1 MNQNIKKAIGITA
14 VALCCSVAGGVAG
27 AGGMLV
33 LDHFRDAAVVN
44 EASVNDTAVQSV
56 DSTLVEG
63 RHEAS
68 AMNVSYVD
76 NGTKLSASEIYA
88 ANVNSTV
95 GIRTSVTTNYFG
107 YRTTGAVAGS
117 GFILTSDGYI
127 ITNYHVVDGG
137 SDIKVT
143 TYDDTEYDAEL
154 VGYDESNDIAVLK
167 VDAKGLNPVVLG
179 NSGEMNVG
187 DDVVAI
193 GNPLGELTFSLTS
206 GTVSALNRRITIENQ
221 SMNLIQTD
229 CAINSGN
236 SGGALFNE
244 YGEVIGIVNAKYSG
258 NSLTGSIDNIGF
270 AIPIS
275 EVRDEIESIIT
286 EGCVYKPY
294 IGVSIYNASAA
305 QQANGAVVYSVEKG
319 SPAAQAGLE
328 AMDVITAVNGTE
340 ISGYND
346 LVAALS
352 SGKEGEKVALTVERD
367 GETIELTVTLGV
379 RRESAI

>member
-27 AGGMLV
+27 AGGVMA
-33 LDHFRDAAVVN
+33 LDYLRDAAVVN
-44 EASVNDTAVQSV
+44 EEAVQSV

-63 RHEAS
+63 RHRTS

-95 GIRTSVTTNYFG
+95 GISTSVTTNYFG

-179 NSGEMNVG
+179 NSGELNVG
-187 DDVVAI
+187 DGVVAI

-236 SGGALFNE
+236 SGGALFND

-275 EVRDEIESIIT
+275 DVRDEIESIIT

-294 IGVSIYNASAA
+294 IGVSIYNDTRVA
-305 QQANGAVVYSVEKG
+305 QQADGAVVYSVEKG

-340 ISGYND
+340 ISGYSD
-346 LVAALS
+346 LVAILS

-379 RRESAI
+379 RKESAI